1 MSIASEITR
10 IQTAKENIKTSII
23 NKGGTLASDALLS
36 DYAAAIDNISTGIE
50 PSGILDITDNGDYN
64 VLDKASVHV
73 NLPVGE
79 WGQGTVIYEGDFE
92 QVTSIFSITSLQD
105 GTPFEFDK
113 IVVELSNVNQ
123 GQNVQKRTYWRSD
136 QSMSGYNEPLI
147 IDGGS
152 QYRQGI
158 TYNATTIITIEDN
171 TYIGLRAINYDTA
184 NLTSTVSYYQRKEHN
199 GLDKIT
205 AYGWWSWNC
214 PADAH
219 IKITGYNRMA
229 NTLIDWDEILYPTTD
244 QTDAFYNDK
253 VFNCK
258 YISQLNVGD
267 TVIIEAFGHGK
278 ICAFRGSQPTSGY
291 PQEFKIG
298 EQTSSDILVKLTLN
312 ITETTS
318 NFILAGYQWS
328 DNNSHSGYNYN
339 CFFGEYLK
347 YKIIRAESAQE

>member
-10 IQTAKENIKTSII
+10 IQTAKENIRTSII

-36 DYAAAIDNISTGIE
+36 DYAAAIDAIPASGGSG
-50 PSGILDITDNGDYN
+50 SGILDITDNGDYN

-79 WGQGTVIYEGDFE
+79 WGQGTVIYEGDFTE
-92 QVTSIFSITSLQD
+92 ATSVFTVTTLQN
-105 GTPFEFDK
+105 GASFEFDR
-113 IVVELSNVNQ
+113 IIVELSNVVQ
-123 GQNVQKRTYWRSD
+123 GQNVNKRTYWRSD
-136 QSMSGYNEPLI
+136 LPMTGNPEYMIFDN
-147 IDGGS
+147 GS
-152 QYRQGI
+152 QYWQEN
-158 TYNATTIITIEDN
+158 TYSAISTITIEDD
-171 TYIGLRAINYDTA
+171 TYISVSTIKEVDKITASPYFLRKQHGGY
-184 NLTSTVSYYQRKEHN
+184 
-199 GLDKIT
+199 DKIT
-205 AYGWWSWNC
+205 AYGWWSWSC
-214 PADAH
+214 PAGAH
-219 IKITGYNRMA
+219 IKIIGYNRIT

-244 QTDAFYNDK
+244 QTDAFYNNK

-258 YISQLNVGD
+258 YISQLNAGD

-278 ICAFRGSQPTSGY
+278 ICAFRGGQPTSGY

-339 CFFGEYLK
+339 CFFGEYFK
-347 YKIIRAESAQE
+347 YKIIRASSTQE

>member
-1 MSIASEITR
+1 MSIASEIER

-36 DYAAAIDNISTGIE
+36 DYAAAIDVIPASGGSG
-50 PSGILDITDNGDYN
+50 SGILDITDNGDYN

-79 WGQGTVIYEGDFE
+79 WGQGIVIYEGDFTE
-92 QVTSIFSITSLQD
+92 VTSAFTVTTLQN
-105 GTPFEFDK
+105 GISFEFDR
-113 IVVELSNVNQ
+113 IIVELSNVVQ
-123 GQNVQKRTYWRSD
+123 GQNVNKRTYWRSD
-136 QSMSGYNEPLI
+136 LPMTGNPKQMIFDN
-147 IDGGS
+147 GS
-152 QYRQGI
+152 QYWQEN
-158 TYNATTIITIEDN
+158 TYSAISTITIEDD
-171 TYIGLRAINYDTA
+171 TYISVSTIKEIDKTTASPYFLRKQHGGY
-184 NLTSTVSYYQRKEHN
+184 
-199 GLDKIT
+199 DKIT
-205 AYGWWSWNC
+205 GYGWWSWAC
-214 PADAH
+214 PAGAH
-219 IKITGYNRMA
+219 IKITGYNKMT

-278 ICAFRGSQPTSGY
+278 ICAFRGGQPTSGY
-291 PQEFKIG
+291 PQEFLIG
-298 EQTSSDILVKLTLN
+298 NQTSTNILVKLTLN

-328 DNNSHSGYNYN
+328 DNNGHSGYSYN
-339 CFFGEYLK
+339 CFYGEYLK
-347 YKIIRAESAQE
+347 YKIIRAVSTQE